1 MIVAVHWNSQNTQAK
16 LGSLTSCPGWVR
28 GTGRKVG
35 VDVFDVACRRQVVV
49 GDWEAVRG
57 RVVDG
62 GGAGEKADF
71 AVFEDGEG
79 DFGCGISDF
88 GCFGFAQ
95 HRFEVLDG
103 RGTDIALWRKM
114 GRCSRNGRRRGS
126 AIGRSCGFL

>member
-16 LGSLTSCPGWVR
+16 LGSLTSLPGWVR

-35 VDVFDVACRRQVVV
+35 VDVFEAACRRQVVV
-49 GDWEAVRG
+49 GDWDAFRG

-79 DFGCGISDF
+79 DVGCRMSDVS
-88 GCFGFAQ
+88 AS
-95 HRFEVLDG
+95 LN
-103 RGTDIALWRKM
+103 T
-114 GRCSRNGRRRGS
+114 GS
-126 AIGRSCGFL
+126 GSWTAAVCLQMARPWY